1 MNVMTS
7 TKILSVIFFLF
18 FFTKVNAQDTDL
30 TKSLENDSAKTI
42 YTTATFKTTRLINGH
57 SVEITKPGVLDVRI
71 DHRFGYFSGGAYEF
85 FGLDHSNV
93 RIGFDYGLC
102 NHVMIGIGHTAND
115 KTYDAFF
122 KWKIVGQSSGAMNM
136 PVTIDFVPTFAIC
149 TLRPDS
155 PNVKYSFS
163 DKLSLSNSLIIGRKF
178 SENFSLQIMPTFVIK
193 DKILYTNKYDNCF
206 AIGIGGRQKI
216 SKHTSFNVE
225 YYYQLPSTQEPG
237 SKNVLAVGVD
247 IETGGHVF
255 QVHLTNAQSMIENA
269 FIPGTTGNFFKGDIG
284 MGFNLSRVFNV
295 SKKSKGAW

>member
-1 MNVMTS
+1 MTS
-7 TKILSVIFFLF
+7 VKILTPIFFLF
-18 FFTKVNAQDTDL
+18 FLTKVNAQDSDL
-30 TKSLENDSAKTI
+30 MKSLESDSAKTV

-57 SVEITKPGVLDVRI
+57 SVEITKPGILDVRI
-71 DHRFGYFSGGAYEF
+71 DHRFSYFSGGAYEF

-122 KWKIVGQSSGAMNM
+122 KWKIVGQSSGAIRM

-155 PNVKYSFS
+155 PNVKYNFS
-163 DKLSLSNSLIIGRKF
+163 DRVSLSNALIIGRKF
-178 SENFSLQIMPTFVIK
+178 SENLSLQIMPTFVIK
-193 DKILYTNKYDNCF
+193 DKILYTKKYDNCF

-216 SKHTSFNVE
+216 SKHTSFNIE

-237 SKNVLAVGVD
+237 SKNILAVGVD

-255 QVHLTNAQSMIENA
+255 QVHFTNAQSMIENT